1 MKSHPLDHPATV
13 PPMKIDGG
21 ISGSGGEAGAL
32 EEAGYDGAWV
42 AEMNNDPFLPI
53 VTAAERT
60 STLEL
65 GTGIAV
71 AFARSPMTLAQT
83 AYDLQRRSQGR
94 FILGLGSQI
103 KPHITKRF
111 SMPWSSPAARMREMI
126 SAIRAIWDCWDGDGT
141 LDFRGEFYQHTLMT
155 PMFNPGPAKY
165 GQPKVF
171 LAAVGDLMT
180 EVAGSV
186 ADGIIC
192 HGFTTADYVRDRTL
206 PSLERGLAS
215 SGRSL
220 DGFQLS
226 IPAMIVT
233 GTSEEAMAESA
244 GGVRKQLA
252 FYGSTPAYRKVLEHH
267 GYGELQGELNTLSKQ
282 GQWDEMGER
291 IDDDLL
297 ELFAVIAEPQDLAA
311 AVSERWGGLVTRL
324 SFYTPYQNDPD
335 TWLPVVEALKAA

>member
-1 MKSHPLDHPATV
+1 MR
-13 PPMKIDGG
+13 IDGG
-21 ISGSGGEAGAL
+21 ISGDGSEAGGL

-42 AEMNNDPFLPI
+42 AEMNSDPFLPL

-60 STLEL
+60 SAMEL

-71 AFARSPMTLAQT
+71 AFARNPMTLAQT
-83 AYDLQRRSQGR
+83 AYDLQRRSKGR

-111 SMPWSSPAARMREMI
+111 SMPWSSPAARMKEMI
-126 SAIRAIWDCWDGDGT
+126 SAIRAIWECWDGDGK

-155 PMFNPGPAKY
+155 PMFNPGPARH

-192 HGFTTADYVRDRTL
+192 HGFTTADYVRDRTIPTL
-206 PSLERGLAS
+206 EKSLAD
-215 SGRSL
+215 SGRTL
-220 DGFQLS
+220 DEFELS
-226 IPAMIVT
+226 IPAMMVT
-233 GTSEEAMAESA
+233 GATEEEMAASA
-244 GGVRKQLA
+244 IGVRKQLA
-252 FYGSTPAYRKVLEHH
+252 FYGSTPAYRKVLDHH
-267 GYGELQGELNTLSKQ
+267 GYGELQPELNRLSKQ
-282 GQWDEMGER
+282 GKWDAMGEL

-297 ELFAVIAEPQDLAA
+297 ALFAVVAEPSDLAA
-311 AVSERWGGLVTRL
+311 KVTERWGRLVTRL
-324 SFYTPYQNDPD
+324 NFYTPYQNDPE
-335 TWLPVVEALKAA
+335 TWLPVLEALKAG